1 MKKVPL
7 SLRHWFLVHFIVD
20 MLFAVP
26 LFIAPTWLLTLF
38 GFSAVDPLTARFV
51 AAALFGIGGVSF
63 FMHKGSLK
71 EFLVMLKLKKIWS
84 NFAVLAL
91 VLALFSGGP
100 LSLWLILATFV
111 GFAIVWEYY
120 LRKFK

>member
-1 MKKVPL
+1 MA
-7 SLRHWFLVHFIVD
+7 HFVVD
-20 MLFAVP
+20 MLFAIP

-38 GFSAVDPLTARFV
+38 GFSVIEPLTARLV

-63 FMHKGSLK
+63 FMHKGDLK

-91 VLALFSGGP
+91 ILALFTDGSW
-100 LSLWLILATFV
+100 SIWLLLAIFV
-111 GFAIVWEYY
+111 GFGNIP
-120 LRKFK
+120 